1 MGLLNKI
8 MQLAFKTHTLLYGAI
23 EAIISAQ
30 VVNIS
35 TALPLVRTPY
45 FYTQEKSYKN

>member
-1 MGLLNKI
+1 MCLSNEI

-23 EAIISAQ
+23 DAIISAH

-45 FYTQEKSYKN
+45 FYTQEKNYQI